1 MKKFLLLILATASM
15 LAFPAWLG
23 AQTKSV
29 KVNVVDAYG
38 PVAGAAVQVKG
49 TTNGQSTDLDGNATI
64 NNVDS
69 ESVLV
74 VSFIG
79 YLTQE
84 ITVGNRATIN
94 VTLKE
99 DTELLDETVV
109 VGYGTQKKES
119 LTSAIT
125 SVRSED
131 VTKTKQNDVV
141 TALQGK
147 VPGLLIRQAGGTPGA
162 FGADLSLRGYGA
174 PLIVI
179 DGVVRS
185 NSYSNRNKGINTD
198 LEFSQLNPEDI
209 ESISVL
215 KDASAS
221 IYGLGAGNGVIM
233 ITTKKGSAMKKPS
246 VTYSDVFS
254 FGRPKMPE
262 EVSIADYVKLSNEMA
277 DVAKF
282 NRPFSDE
289 DIKAA
294 ENGTLENFSWWDA
307 AMKHHS
313 TTQTHNLSVRG
324 GNDAMTY
331 FISGSFNDDRSIY
344 KSPNNYKYQRYTLRG
359 NFTFKLTDDLSMD
372 YQTSFR
378 ATASADPAN
387 DDVYNEKS
395 NMIFNYIAFSDRTVP
410 ATIPENP
417 NHYTYQGQSPT
428 ENPIAMM
435 DHNLNY
441 TDKRGRAFT
450 NTVNFNYNPHFVK
463 GLRLL
468 LQGAYDFN
476 YDGTYTKKTVYPL
489 YSYEADH
496 YDQVV
501 GQGGDENS
509 YRERIGERERMYV
522 RFQGNYSK
530 TWGKHTLSA
539 MAAAEATKM
548 NMRNMTG
555 KRLFGDFFTHPTI
568 SSGLAGT
575 DSATGTRSSSATAG
589 YLGRLN
595 YEYASKYLVEVMG
608 RYDGTY
614 IYQHGHRWGFFP
626 SYSLGWRISE
636 EPFIKNNLPWI
647 SNLKIRWSDGKT
659 GMTQGSPY
667 AYQMGYVPGST
678 YVFTPGSQVQG
689 YVNNEVANT
698 ILTWSDMRMMNAG
711 IDWNFWH
718 DKFSGTFDIFQ
729 RMQTGIAG
737 RSSGSTP
744 TILGVSEPQ
753 INVDSRVT
761 AGMELT
767 LSHRNHIG
775 DFNYYLTATGTI
787 SRTMNLHI
795 ESQATSQ
802 YYASMNYY
810 GAGFIMNGTAS
821 TQNRWTDY
829 HGLWKYGLEGGRF
842 TSWEDIYNSPVKYD
856 ANTGM
861 QTTVMGQYKLLDWNG
876 DGYITAH
883 DVQYAWPEANPS
895 FQFGLNMGFNWKN
908 FDLNMVWQGATMTS
922 KIIWLLHTFGYGGYN
937 NIYTMY
943 LDRYHVANQGDDPYD
958 PTTQWV
964 EGYWP
969 ALMDS
974 SDANNWRPGMYD
986 APSDFTQ
993 LDATY
998 FRLKSFEL
1006 GYTLPKPFLSKIGI
1020 RSARV
1025 FLGGTNWLTLTSKK
1039 IAAYDPE
1046 SAAAMQSNTMP
1057 VMRTVTCGVNV
1068 NF

>member
-1 MKKFLLLILATASM
+1 MKKLLLLILASVSM
-15 LAFPAWLG
+15 LVCPAWLG
-23 AQTKSV
+23 AQNKSV
-29 KVNVVDAYG
+29 KVNVTDSYG
-38 PVAGAAVQVKG
+38 PVAGASVLVKG
-49 TTNGQSTDLDGNATI
+49 TTNGDVTDLDGNATI
-64 NNVDS
+64 ANVGES
-69 ESVLV
+69 SVLV
-74 VSFIG
+74 ISFIG
-79 YLTQE
+79 YATE
-84 ITVGNRATIN
+84 EVTVGNRSSLN

-99 DTELLDETVV
+99 DTEQIDETVV
-109 VGYGTQKKES
+109 VGYGTQRKES

-147 VPGLLIRQAGGTPGA
+147 VAGLLIRQSGGTPGS
-162 FGADLSLRGYGA
+162 FGANISLRGYGA

-185 NSYSNRNKGINTD
+185 SSYSNSNKGISTD
-198 LEFSQLNPEDI
+198 LELSQLNPEDI

-221 IYGLGAGNGVIM
+221 IYGLGASNGVIM
-233 ITTKKGSAMKKPS
+233 VTTKKGQAVKKP
-246 VTYSDVFS
+246 TINYSNVFS
-254 FGRPKMPE
+254 FGKPKMPH
-262 EVSIADYVKLSNEMA
+262 EVGIADYLKMTNEMY
-277 DVAKF
+277 DVAKYQ
-282 NRPFSDE
+282 RPYSDE
-289 DIKAA
+289 MIKAA
-294 ENGTLENFSWWDA
+294 ENGTLESFSWWDA
-307 AMKHHS
+307 AIKDHS

-324 GNDAMTY
+324 GTDAMTY
-331 FISGSFNDDRSIY
+331 FISGSYNDDRSIY
-344 KSPNNYKYQRYTLRG
+344 NVEDNYWYKRYTLRG
-359 NFTFKLTDDLSMD
+359 NFTFKLANDLSMD

-378 ATASADPAN
+378 ATSSADPAN
-387 DDVYNEKS
+387 DDIYNEAS
-395 NMIFNYIAFSDRTVP
+395 AMIFNYIAYSDRLTP
-410 ATIPENP
+410 ATTKENP
-417 NHYTYQGQSPT
+417 KHYTYQGITPSY
-428 ENPIAMM
+428 NVMAMM
-435 DHNLNY
+435 DHDLNY

-450 NTVNFNYNPHFVK
+450 NTVNFNYNPHQIK
-463 GLRLL
+463 GLKLL

-476 YDGTYTKKTVYPL
+476 YDGTYTKKTIYPL
-489 YSYEADH
+489 YEYETDK
-496 YDQVV
+496 VV
-501 GQGGDENS
+501 GEGGDENS
-509 YRERIGERERMYV
+509 YRESIRERERMYA
-522 RFQGNYSK
+522 RFQANYNK
-530 TWGKHTLSA
+530 VWGKHNLSA

-548 NMRNMTG
+548 NTRNQMS
-555 KRLFGDFFTHPTI
+555 KRLFGDFFTQPTV
-568 SSGLAGT
+568 SSGLPSAQQ
-575 DSATGTRSSSATAG
+575 ATGSRTSTATAG

-595 YEYASKYLVEVMG
+595 YEYASRYLVELMG

-614 IYQHGHRWGFFP
+614 VYQKGKRWGFFP

-647 SNLKIRWSDGKT
+647 SNLKLRWSDGKT
-659 GMTQGSPY
+659 GMTQGSAY
-667 AYQMGYVPGST
+667 AYQSGYVAGDS
-678 YVFTPGSQVQG
+678 YVFSDGSLMPG
-689 YVNNEVANT
+689 YVNTEIANT
-698 ILTWSDMRMMNAG
+698 ILTWADIRMMDAG
-711 IDWNFWH
+711 VDWNFWN

-729 RMQTGIAG
+729 RMQTGLAG

-744 TILGVSEPQ
+744 TILGVDEPQ

-761 AGMELT
+761 AGLELS
-767 LSHRNHIG
+767 LSHRNRIN
-775 DFNYYLTATGTI
+775 DFTYYATATGTI

-810 GAGFIMNGTAS
+810 GAGFIMNGSAS

-842 TSWEDIYNSPVKYD
+842 ESWNDIYNSPVKYD
-856 ANTGM
+856 ANSGM
-861 QTTVMGQYKLLDWNG
+861 QTTVLGQYKLLDWNN

-908 FDLNMVWQGATMTS
+908 LDFNMVWQGATMTS

-937 NIYTMY
+937 NIYDMY
-943 LDRYHVANQGDDPYD
+943 LDRYHVAVQGADPYD
-958 PTTQWV
+958 PTTEWV
-964 EGYWP
+964 AGYWP
-969 ALMDS
+969 ALMKS

-1006 GYTLPKPFLSKIGI
+1006 GYTLPRTIISKIGM
-1020 RSARV
+1020 RSMRV
-1025 FLGGTNWLTLTSKK
+1025 YVGGTNWLTLTNKK

-1057 VMRTVTCGVNV
+1057 VMRTVTMGVNV

>member
-1 MKKFLLLILATASM
+1 MKKFLLLILASVSM

-23 AQTKSV
+23 AQNKSV
-29 KVNVVDAYG
+29 KVNVTDSYG
-38 PVAGAAVQVKG
+38 PVAGASVLVKG
-49 TTNGQSTDLDGNATI
+49 TTNGDVTDLDGNATI
-64 NNVDS
+64 VNVDES
-69 ESVLV
+69 SVLV
-74 VSFIG
+74 ISFIG
-79 YLTQE
+79 YATE
-84 ITVGNRATIN
+84 EVTVGNRSSLN

-99 DTELLDETVV
+99 DTEQIDETVV
-109 VGYGTQKKES
+109 VGYGTQRKES

-147 VPGLLIRQAGGTPGA
+147 VAGLLIRQSGGTPGS
-162 FGADLSLRGYGA
+162 FGANISLRGYGA

-179 DGVVRS
+179 DGVVRTS
-185 NSYSNRNKGINTD
+185 SYANNNKGISTD
-198 LEFSQLNPEDI
+198 LELSQLNPEDI

-221 IYGLGAGNGVIM
+221 IYGLGASNGVIM
-233 ITTKKGSAMKKPS
+233 VTTKKGQAVKKP
-246 VTYSDVFS
+246 TINYSNVFS
-254 FGRPKMPE
+254 FGKPKMPH
-262 EVSIADYVKLSNEMA
+262 EVGIADYLKMTNEMY
-277 DVAKF
+277 DVAKYQ
-282 NRPFSDE
+282 RPYSDE
-289 DIKAA
+289 MIRAA
-294 ENGTLENFSWWDA
+294 ENGTLESFSWWDA
-307 AMKHHS
+307 AIKDHS

-324 GNDAMTY
+324 GTDAMTY
-331 FISGSFNDDRSIY
+331 FISGSYNDDRSIY
-344 KSPNNYKYQRYTLRG
+344 NVDDNYWYKRYTLRG
-359 NFTFKLTDDLSMD
+359 NFTFKLAADLSMD

-378 ATASADPAN
+378 ATSSADPAN
-387 DDVYNEKS
+387 DDVYNEAS
-395 NMIFNYIAFSDRTVP
+395 AMIFNYIAYSDRLTP
-410 ATIPENP
+410 ATVKDNP
-417 NHYTYQGQSPT
+417 NHYTYQGITPSY
-428 ENPIAMM
+428 NVMAMM
-435 DHNLNY
+435 DHDLNY

-450 NTVNFNYNPHFVK
+450 NTVNFNYSPHQVK
-463 GLRLL
+463 GLKFL

-476 YDGTYTKKTVYPL
+476 YDGTYTKKTIYPL
-489 YSYEADH
+489 YDYETGEA
-496 YDQVV
+496 V
-501 GQGGDENS
+501 GEGGDENS
-509 YRERIGERERMYV
+509 YRESIRERERMYV
-522 RFQGNYSK
+522 RFQTNYNK
-530 TWGKHTLSA
+530 VWGKHNLSA

-548 NMRNMTG
+548 NTRNQMS
-555 KRLFGDFFTHPTI
+555 KRLFGDFFTQPTV
-568 SSGLAGT
+568 SSGLSSAQQ
-575 DSATGTRSSSATAG
+575 ATGSRTSTATAG

-595 YEYASKYLVEVMG
+595 YEYASRYLVELMG

-614 IYQHGHRWGFFP
+614 VYQKGKRWGFFP

-636 EPFIKNNLPWI
+636 EPFIKKNLPWI
-647 SNLKIRWSDGKT
+647 SNLKLRWSDGKT
-659 GMTQGSPY
+659 GMTQGSAY
-667 AYQMGYVPGST
+667 AYQSGYVAGNS
-678 YVFTPGSQVQG
+678 YVFSDGSLMPG
-689 YVNNEVANT
+689 YVNNEIANT
-698 ILTWSDMRMMNAG
+698 ILTWADIRMMDAG
-711 IDWNFWH
+711 VDWNFWN

-729 RMQTGIAG
+729 RMQTGLAG

-744 TILGVSEPQ
+744 TILGVDEPQ

-761 AGMELT
+761 AGLELS
-767 LSHRNHIG
+767 LSHRNRIK
-775 DFNYYLTATGTI
+775 DFTYYATATGTI

-810 GAGFIMNGTAS
+810 GAGFIMNGSAS

-842 TSWEDIYNSPVKYD
+842 ESWNDIYNSPVKYD
-856 ANTGM
+856 ANSGM
-861 QTTVMGQYKLLDWNG
+861 QTTVLGQYKLLDWNN

-895 FQFGLNMGFNWKN
+895 FQFGLNMGFNWKSLD
-908 FDLNMVWQGATMTS
+908 FNMVWQGATMTS

-937 NIYTMY
+937 NIYDMY
-943 LDRYHVANQGDDPYD
+943 LDRYHVAVQGADPYD
-958 PTTQWV
+958 PTTEWV
-964 EGYWP
+964 AGYWP
-969 ALMDS
+969 ALMKS

-1006 GYTLPKPFLSKIGI
+1006 GYTLPRALISKIGM
-1020 RSARV
+1020 RSMRV
-1025 FLGGTNWLTLTSKK
+1025 YVGGTNWLTLTNKK

-1057 VMRTVTCGVNV
+1057 VMRTVTMGVNV

>member
-1 MKKFLLLILATASM
+1 MKKFLLLIFASVSM
-15 LAFPAWLG
+15 LIFPAWLG

-29 KVNVVDAYG
+29 KVNVTDAYG
-38 PVAGAAVQVKG
+38 PVAGASVLVKG
-49 TTNGQSTDLDGNATI
+49 TTNGDVTDLDGNTTI
-64 NNVDS
+64 TNVDAQ
-69 ESVLV
+69 SVLII
-74 VSFIG
+74 SFIG
-79 YLTQE
+79 YTTE
-84 ITVGNRATIN
+84 EVTVGNRSSLN

-99 DTELLDETVV
+99 DTEQIDETVV
-109 VGYGTQKKES
+109 VGYGTQRKES

-147 VPGLLIRQAGGTPGA
+147 VAGLLIRQAGGTPGA
-162 FGADLSLRGYGA
+162 FGSNISLRGYGA

-179 DGVVRS
+179 DGVVRTS
-185 NSYSNRNKGINTD
+185 GYANSNKGINTD
-198 LEFSQLNPEDI
+198 LELSQLNPEDI

-221 IYGLGAGNGVIM
+221 IYGLGAANGVIM
-233 ITTKKGSAMKKPS
+233 VTTKKGQAVRKP
-246 VTYSDVFS
+246 TINYSNVFS
-254 FGRPKMPE
+254 FGSPKMPH
-262 EVSIADYVKLSNEMA
+262 EVGIADYLKMTNEMY
-277 DVAKF
+277 DVAKYQ
-282 NRPFSDE
+282 RPYTDE
-289 DIKAA
+289 QIRAA
-294 ENGTLENFSWWDA
+294 ENGTLESFSWWDA
-307 AMKHHS
+307 AIKNHS
-313 TTQTHNLSVRG
+313 TTQTHNVSVRG
-324 GNDAMTY
+324 GTDAMTY

-344 KSPNNYKYQRYTLRG
+344 NVDDNYWYKRYTLRG
-359 NFTFKLTDDLSMD
+359 NFTFKLANDLSMD

-378 ATASADPAN
+378 ATSSADPAN
-387 DDVYNEKS
+387 DDVYNEAS
-395 NMIFNYIAFSDRTVP
+395 AMIFNYIAYSDRLTP
-410 ATIPENP
+410 ATVKDNP
-417 NHYTYQGQSPT
+417 NHYTYQGITPSY
-428 ENPIAMM
+428 NVMAMM

-450 NTVNFNYNPHFVK
+450 NTVNFNYNPHQIK
-463 GLRLL
+463 GLKLL
-468 LQGAYDFN
+468 LQGAYDFY
-476 YDGTYTKKTVYPL
+476 YDGTYTKKTIYPL
-489 YSYEADH
+489 YDYETDTVAG
-496 YDQVV
+496 Y
-501 GQGGDENS
+501 GGDENS
-509 YRERIGERERMYV
+509 YRESIRERERMYV
-522 RFQGNYSK
+522 RLQANYNK
-530 TWGKHTLSA
+530 VIGKHNISA

-548 NMRNMTG
+548 NTRNQMS
-555 KRLFGDFFTHPTI
+555 KRLFGDFFTQPTV
-568 SSGLAGT
+568 SSGLSSAQQ
-575 DSATGTRSSSATAG
+575 ATGTRSSTATAG

-595 YEYASKYLVEVMG
+595 YEYASRYLVELMG

-614 IYQHGHRWGFFP
+614 VYQKGKRWGFFP

-636 EPFIKNNLPWI
+636 EPFVKNNLPWI
-647 SNLKIRWSDGKT
+647 SNLKLRWSDGKT
-659 GMTQGSPY
+659 GMTQGSAY
-667 AYQMGYVPGST
+667 AYQSGYVSGNS
-678 YVFTPGSQVQG
+678 YVFSEGELMPG
-689 YVNNEVANT
+689 YVNNEIANT
-698 ILTWSDMRMMNAG
+698 ILTWADIRLMDAG
-711 IDWNFWH
+711 VDWNFWN

-729 RMQTGIAG
+729 RMQTGLAG

-744 TILGVSEPQ
+744 TILGVTEPQ
-753 INVDSRVT
+753 INIDSRVT
-761 AGMELT
+761 AGLELS
-767 LSHRNHIG
+767 LSHRNRIK
-775 DFNYYLTATGTI
+775 DFTYYATATGTI

-810 GAGFIMNGTAS
+810 GAGFIMNGSAS

-842 TSWEDIYNSPVKYD
+842 ESWNDIYNSPVKYD
-856 ANTGM
+856 ANSGM
-861 QTTVMGQYKLLDWNG
+861 QTTVLGQYKLLDWNN

-895 FQFGLNMGFNWKN
+895 FQFGLNMGFNWKSLD
-908 FDLNMVWQGATMTS
+908 FNMVWQGATMTS

-937 NIYTMY
+937 NIYDMY
-943 LDRYHVANQGDDPYD
+943 LDRYHVAVQGADPYD
-958 PTTQWV
+958 PTTEWV
-964 EGYWP
+964 AGYWP
-969 ALMDS
+969 ALMKS

-1006 GYTLPKPFLSKIGI
+1006 GYTLPRSIISKIGM
-1020 RSARV
+1020 RSMRV
-1025 FLGGTNWLTLTSKK
+1025 YVGGTNWLTLTNKK

>member
-1 MKKFLLLILATASM
+1 MKKFLLLIFASVSM
-15 LAFPAWLG
+15 LIFPAWLG

-29 KVNVVDAYG
+29 KVNVTDAYG
-38 PVAGAAVQVKG
+38 PVAGASVLVKG
-49 TTNGQSTDLDGNATI
+49 TTNGDVTDLDGNTTI
-64 NNVDS
+64 TNVDAQ
-69 ESVLV
+69 SVLII
-74 VSFIG
+74 SFIG
-79 YLTQE
+79 YTTE
-84 ITVGNRATIN
+84 EVTVGNRSSLN

-99 DTELLDETVV
+99 DTEQIDETVV
-109 VGYGTQKKES
+109 VGYGTQRKES

-147 VPGLLIRQAGGTPGA
+147 VAGLLIRQAGGTPGA
-162 FGADLSLRGYGA
+162 FGSNISLRGYGA

-179 DGVVRS
+179 DGVVRTS
-185 NSYSNRNKGINTD
+185 GYANSNKGINTD
-198 LEFSQLNPEDI
+198 LELSQLNPEDI

-221 IYGLGAGNGVIM
+221 IYGLGAANGVIM
-233 ITTKKGSAMKKPS
+233 VTTKKGQAVRKP
-246 VTYSDVFS
+246 TINYSNVFS
-254 FGRPKMPE
+254 FGSPKMPH
-262 EVSIADYVKLSNEMA
+262 EVGIADYLKMTNEMY
-277 DVAKF
+277 DVAKYQ
-282 NRPFSDE
+282 RPYTDE
-289 DIKAA
+289 QIRAA
-294 ENGTLENFSWWDA
+294 ENGTLESFSWWDA
-307 AMKHHS
+307 AIKNHS
-313 TTQTHNLSVRG
+313 TTQTHNVSVRG
-324 GNDAMTY
+324 GTDAMTY

-344 KSPNNYKYQRYTLRG
+344 NVDDNYWYKRYTLRG
-359 NFTFKLTDDLSMD
+359 NFTFKLANDLSMD

-378 ATASADPAN
+378 ATSSADPAN
-387 DDVYNEKS
+387 DDVYNEAS
-395 NMIFNYIAFSDRTVP
+395 AMIFNYIAYSDRLTP
-410 ATIPENP
+410 ATVKDNP
-417 NHYTYQGQSPT
+417 NHYTYQGITPSY
-428 ENPIAMM
+428 NVMAMM

-450 NTVNFNYNPHFVK
+450 NTVNFNYNPHQIK
-463 GLRLL
+463 GLKLL
-468 LQGAYDFN
+468 LQGAYDFY
-476 YDGTYTKKTVYPL
+476 YDGTYTKKTIYPL
-489 YSYEADH
+489 YDYETDTVAG
-496 YDQVV
+496 Y
-501 GQGGDENS
+501 GGDENS
-509 YRERIGERERMYV
+509 YRESIRERERMYV
-522 RFQGNYSK
+522 RLQANYNK
-530 TWGKHTLSA
+530 VIGKHNISA

-548 NMRNMTG
+548 NTRNQMS
-555 KRLFGDFFTHPTI
+555 KRLFGDFFTQPTV
-568 SSGLAGT
+568 SSGLSSAQQ
-575 DSATGTRSSSATAG
+575 ATGTRSSTATAG

-595 YEYASKYLVEVMG
+595 YEYASRYLVELMG

-614 IYQHGHRWGFFP
+614 VYQKGKRWGFFP

-636 EPFIKNNLPWI
+636 EPFVKNNLPWI
-647 SNLKIRWSDGKT
+647 SNLKLRWSDGKT
-659 GMTQGSPY
+659 GMTQGSAY
-667 AYQMGYVPGST
+667 AYQSGYVSGNS
-678 YVFTPGSQVQG
+678 YVFSEGELMPG
-689 YVNNEVANT
+689 YVNNEIANT
-698 ILTWSDMRMMNAG
+698 ILTWADIRLMDAG
-711 IDWNFWH
+711 VDWNFWN

-729 RMQTGIAG
+729 RMQTGLAG

-744 TILGVSEPQ
+744 TILGVTEPQ
-753 INVDSRVT
+753 INIDSRVT
-761 AGMELT
+761 AGLELS
-767 LSHRNHIG
+767 LSHRNRIK
-775 DFNYYLTATGTI
+775 DFTYYATATGTI

-810 GAGFIMNGTAS
+810 GAGFIMNGSAS

-842 TSWEDIYNSPVKYD
+842 ESWNDIYNSPVKYD
-856 ANTGM
+856 ANSGM
-861 QTTVMGQYKLLDWNG
+861 QTTVLGQYKLLDWNN

-908 FDLNMVWQGATMTS
+908 LDFNMVWQGATMTS

-937 NIYTMY
+937 NIYDMY
-943 LDRYHVANQGDDPYD
+943 LDRYHVAVQGADPYD
-958 PTTQWV
+958 PTTEWV
-964 EGYWP
+964 AGYWP
-969 ALMDS
+969 ALMKS

-1006 GYTLPKPFLSKIGI
+1006 GYTLPRSIISKIGM
-1020 RSARV
+1020 RSMRV
-1025 FLGGTNWLTLTSKK
+1025 YVGGTNWLTLTNKK